1 MMNVFHI
8 QHIVFPLLLTFLQLA
23 LSAERWKYV
32 LIMMG
37 HKISYKFALKIQFI
51 GMFFNQ
57 VLPSAI
63 GGDAYRIWQI
73 KSKIGSLED
82 GVNSVLC
89 DRLIALFTLNI
100 LILINLLFLD
110 IDIIYIISIYFLIF
124 SSIFFIINNN
134 ILKKIINLF
143 FKTKKIF
150 FYLSNILDI
159 LSDLFIS
166 KRIVFLVFISAVI
179 HVFSATIFYII
190 SNSLNNDISFTNF
203 LIITPF
209 LLILTHLPI
218 SIGGWGI
225 REGVMIFCLSRVG
238 VQPESALAIS
248 ILAGFIQLAA
258 GIFGGIAWMINHDK
272 FDDEKNGF

>member
-8 QHIVFPLLLTFLQLA
+8 QHLVFPLLLTFLQLA

-37 HKISYKFALKIQFI
+37 HKISYKFALKIQFV

-89 DRLIALFTLNI
+89 DRLIAFFTLNI
-100 LILINLLFLD
+100 LILINLFFFD
-110 IDIIYIISIYFLIF
+110 INIIYIILIYFLIF
-124 SSIFFIINNN
+124 SSIFFIKNSN
-134 ILKKIINLF
+134 ILKKIIHF
-143 FKTKKIF
+143 FKTKRIF

-159 LSDLFIS
+159 LSDIFTS
-166 KRIVFLVFISAVI
+166 KQIIFLVFISAII

-190 SNSLNNDISFTNF
+190 SNSLNNNISFIDF

-218 SIGGWGI
+218 SIGGWGV

-248 ILAGFIQLAA
+248 ILAGLIQLAA
-258 GIFGGIAWMINHDK
+258 GIFGGIAWMLDHNK
-272 FDDEKNGF
+272 FDDEHNAF